1 MKTQPRDLEPLLSS
15 DALRARP
22 GASEV
27 IGRLEPMSVALVIAA
42 LYFGRDVI
50 VPVVLAGLLA
60 FVLDPLVT
68 RLSRVGLPRT
78 IAVLV
83 TSLLAL
89 SLIASLGLFVSAQAR
104 QLATELPTYQANVTK
119 KLREIRATMARP
131 GALEQV
137 TQMLERELR
146 LPSTTVKG
154 REGTGSTVEPQSIP
168 GSGATVATPPRARA
182 APVPPASAAPSG
194 SPPTVAPTRVEIV
207 QPSVSPLDAAREV
220 IEALAGPLATSGIV
234 LVLVILML
242 LDRTEI
248 RDRLL
253 RLLGRDLHR
262 NTDAMGEVGRRVS
275 RYLVMQLIVNSLYA
289 VPLALG
295 LWLLGI
301 PGALLWGVLAGV
313 LRFVPY
319 IGPMIAGTAP
329 LLLAVAIDP
338 GWSTV
343 LWALAL
349 IVTLETISNN
359 FIEPW
364 LYGSSTGLSALSLI
378 VAAIFWSA
386 LWGPAIGLLVS
397 TPLTVTILVLSKY
410 VPQMAIFDLLLG
422 NQPVLDT
429 ATRCY
434 QRLVAGDHEEAAQ
447 LVSQHAQGHGAKSA
461 LATIT
466 GPALSIARSAH
477 LGEASES
484 HREHFVS
491 GMGHVLAELRDQF
504 HVSQHA
510 PPTLLCVGPR
520 DRLDALGADMLA
532 HAAKL
537 EGVASSTDEGGASE
551 RDWLQRL
558 NLDGVE
564 VVALTYFDSEP
575 DALAHARLISRRL
588 KRRAPTVTLLVVSG
602 PSGAATRSSLT
613 RPADQGP
620 MEHVDVVVADIDAGL
635 AWLRDRWPHALSA
648 THPASQAPNGH
659 DARAPNPVDAITRS

>member
-1 MKTQPRDLEPLLSS
+1 MKPRRD
-15 DALRARP
+15 DADAPGDARAMTAAT
-22 GASEV
+22 ASTEAV
-27 IGRLEPMSVALVIAA
+27 ARLKPVTVALVIAG
-42 LYFGRDVI
+42 LYFGRDVL

-68 RLSRVGLPRT
+68 RLTRWGLGRT
-78 IAVLV
+78 LAVMV

-89 SLIASLGLFVSAQAR
+89 ASIASLGLFVSAQAR
-104 QLATELPTYQANVTK
+104 QLAAELPTYQSNVTK
-119 KLREIRATMARP
+119 KLREIRATMPRP
-131 GALEQV
+131 GALQQV
-137 TQMLERELR
+137 TQIVEKELT
-146 LPSTTVKG
+146 LPSTAAKAG
-154 REGTGSTVEPQSIP
+154 EAAGSAAVGDSP
-168 GSGATVATPPRARA
+168 ATPAAGPTAAPAPRVRSAPAQA
-182 APVPPASAAPSG
+182 APVQPVPSA
-194 SPPTVAPTRVEIV
+194 APTRVEIV
-207 QPSVSPLDAAREV
+207 PPSASPIDSARDV
-220 IEALAGPLATSGIV
+220 VEALAGPLATTGIV
-234 LVLVILML
+234 LVLVILIL
-242 LDRTEI
+242 IDRTEI

-275 RYLVMQLIVNSLYA
+275 RYLVMQLTVNSLYA

-295 LWLLGI
+295 LWALGI

-319 IGPMIAGTAP
+319 IGPMIAASAP

-349 IVTLETISNN
+349 IVTLEAISNN
-359 FIEPW
+359 VIEPW
-364 LYGSSTGLSALSLI
+364 LYGASTGLSALSLI

-422 NQPVLDT
+422 NQQVLDT

-434 QRLVAGDHEEAAQ
+434 QRLVAGDHEDAAEVA
-447 LVSQHAQGHGAKSA
+447 LQHAEEHGATAA
-461 LATIT
+461 LAAVT

-484 HREHFVS
+484 HRERFVS
-491 GMGHVLAELRDQF
+491 GMGHVLAELRERF
-504 HVSQHA
+504 HVAQDA
-510 PPTLLCVGPR
+510 PPVMLCVGPR

-537 EGVASSTDEGGASE
+537 EGIPCVTDDGGASG

-558 NLDGVE
+558 ELDSIDVI
-564 VVALTYFDSEP
+564 ALTYFDRES
-575 DALAHARLISRRL
+575 DASAHARLISRRL
-588 KRRAPTVTLLVVSG
+588 KRRWPTLTVLVVAGAGGASASKYDASPWLIDDDNVLVPSIEVSLAWMRERWPR
-602 PSGAATRSSLT
+602 PSGAVDDAHRSTSTETSFVAPPVESL
-613 RPADQGP
+613 
-620 MEHVDVVVADIDAGL
+620 
-635 AWLRDRWPHALSA
+635 S
-648 THPASQAPNGH
+648 
-659 DARAPNPVDAITRS
+659 RS